1 MKSDGSESNGKI
13 SCKTNMIAYLFLNT
27 CFLAYFFDEYC
38 PLNLINFALC
48 ENEEKF
54 ILCIE
59 KKNE

>member
-27 CFLAYFFDEYC
+27 CFLAYFYEYC

-48 ENEEKF
+48 ENAEKF
-54 ILCIE
+54 ILVLR
-59 KKNE
+59 KNE